1 MAKDRVAVIDVETTG
16 LSPWRH
22 DRIVEIGVVVIDSS
36 GSIECEYETL
46 VNPSRDIGPSSIHRI
61 RSADVLRAPGFA
73 DIAGDI
79 LELIS
84 NCTIVA
90 GHNVSFDRNFLV
102 KEYERLG
109 VFLPDFPMLCTCRLF
124 GRASLR
130 SCCDELG
137 IPCNGTF
144 HRALVDAKLTSQI
157 VAALCSGDPSL
168 LDSFRI
174 PSITWPKVDPL
185 RTPCFTRTHAER
197 LSTETPRFLQR
208 LSTTIHHNTE
218 AESPNVL
225 AYMVLIDRI
234 LEDRIIDE
242 NEEDVLVNAVVSL
255 GISSTQLDAAHAHYI
270 RSLAVAAL
278 ADGVVSDAERR
289 DLHSVARLLGQSTA
303 TLDGMLELAAL
314 QLATARSVRH
324 GLVSDASLTG
334 KSVCFTGELSSTI
347 GGEPISRDLAEK
359 LAEDAGLSVM
369 SNVTKKLDLLVVS
382 DPNTQSGKAK
392 KARSY
397 GTRIL
402 AEAVFWRMAGVAI
415 D

>member
-1 MAKDRVAVIDVETTG
+1 
-16 LSPWRH
+16 
-22 DRIVEIGVVVIDSS
+22 
-36 GSIECEYETL
+36 
-46 VNPSRDIGPSSIHRI
+46 
-61 RSADVLRAPGFA
+61 
-73 DIAGDI
+73 
-79 LELIS
+79 
-84 NCTIVA
+84 
-90 GHNVSFDRNFLV
+90 
-102 KEYERLG
+102 
-109 VFLPDFPMLCTCRLF
+109 
-124 GRASLR
+124 
-130 SCCDELG
+130 
-137 IPCNGTF
+137 
-144 HRALVDAKLTSQI
+144 
-157 VAALCSGDPSL
+157 
-168 LDSFRI
+168 
-174 PSITWPKVDPL
+174 
-185 RTPCFTRTHAER
+185 
-197 LSTETPRFLQR
+197 
-208 LSTTIHHNTE
+208 
-218 AESPNVL
+218 
-225 AYMVLIDRI
+225 MVLIDRI

-278 ADGVVSDAERR
+278 ADGVVSDVERR

-303 TLDGMLELAAL
+303 ALDGILELAAL